1 MPGKLLAALAMCED
15 AIAQNEQNIADQE
28 GRVTRKE
35 AAGASASLS
44 KALLKTFQQLRL
56 SHLSRRQT
64 ILCDLAAFTN
74 RRIAAWAAVDCSPW
88 PAPRSRQRVEDKPA
102 SRFMIR
108 GRTRVMQRHPQGDW

>member
-1 MPGKLLAALAMCED
+1 MPGKLLYALAMCED

-44 KALLKTFQQLRL
+44 KALLKTYQQLRL

-64 ILCDLAAFTN
+64 ILHDLAAFTN
-74 RRIAAWAAVDCSPW
+74 RRIEARAAVGLARLRS
-88 PAPRSRQRVEDKPA
+88 PRSPPPA
-102 SRFMIR
+102 S
-108 GRTRVMQRHPQGDW
+108 